1 MVGLIGGT
9 VSAAAR
15 NLGHYIAFG
24 LTLAVM
30 LGLCIYV
37 GLKRKQRF
45 GSCWKINGPLILT
58 FIASLFIMAD
68 ATRHVLQDLEWW
80 PEPGSDEYRPDCHE
94 ETYACLSVVGWLFTV
109 VFTYLGFALLVVGT
123 MWNANICDKIQD
135 FRDKWAEL
143 RGTKATVNAEE
154 TS

>member
-1 MVGLIGGT
+1 

-24 LTLAVM
+24 LTAAVMIGLAV
-30 LGLCIYV
+30 YV

-45 GSCWKINGPLILT
+45 GSTWKINGPLILT
-58 FIASLFIMAD
+58 LFASLFILAD
-68 ATRHVLQDLEWW
+68 PFRHVLQDTDVW

-109 VFTYLGFALLVVGT
+109 VFTYLGFTLLVVGT

-143 RGTKATVNAEE
+143 RGTGGKINAEGG
-154 TS
+154 TV